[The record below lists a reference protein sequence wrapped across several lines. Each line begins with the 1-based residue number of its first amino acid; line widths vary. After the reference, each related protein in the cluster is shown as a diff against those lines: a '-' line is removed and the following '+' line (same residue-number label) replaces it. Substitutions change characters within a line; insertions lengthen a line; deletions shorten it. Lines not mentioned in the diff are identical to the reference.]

1 MLDRVKSIQ
10 VPIGTHGQ
18 ERVNTA
24 QHFCFDWWN
33 KAITSSCSP
42 QTVLWLWCLQKGEN
56 TMLLVETTTAKTSKN
71 WQNLMSYPTSRACE
85 DLVFCSMQFYH
96 KNCLVSNCQS
106 KAQWIL
112 SPQNY
117 ITASS
122 SWDKQYIYQLGNTKI
137 KHLLYTILQPHRQV
151 ICNNLWNTCLNIN
164 TT

>member
-1 MLDRVKSIQ
+1 MALTGRKGLTQRSTFAL
-10 VPIGTHGQ
+10 IGETKQLPHHVLH
-18 ERVNTA
+18 RL
-24 QHFCFDWWN
+24 FFDFDVY
-33 KAITSSCSP
+33 K
-42 QTVLWLWCLQKGEN
+42 KGKK
-56 TMLLVETTTAKTSKN
+56 TMLLVETTTAKTSNN
-71 WQNLMSYPTSRACE
+71 WQNLMSYPTSRECE
-85 DLVFCSMQFYH
+85 DHVFCWMQFYH

-137 KHLLYTILQPHRQV
+137 KHLLYTILKPHRQV